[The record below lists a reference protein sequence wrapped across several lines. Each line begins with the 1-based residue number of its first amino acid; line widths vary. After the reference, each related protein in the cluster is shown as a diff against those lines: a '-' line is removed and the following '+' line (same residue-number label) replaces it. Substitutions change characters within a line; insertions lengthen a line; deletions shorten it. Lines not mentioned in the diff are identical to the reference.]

1 MKTVTVVGRRV
12 RVLYSNTVKQC
23 KQGEGVTNTGVA
35 TLAAIDGWIPRNL
48 TAPHNTLAG
57 FVFKC
62 TLLVLLTE
70 LPIKL

>member
-23 KQGEGVTNTGVA
+23 KQGEGVSTNTRVA
-35 TLAAIDGWIPRNL
+35 TLTAIDGWIPRNL

-62 TLLVLLTE
+62 TLLVLPSDTS
-70 LPIKL
+70 I